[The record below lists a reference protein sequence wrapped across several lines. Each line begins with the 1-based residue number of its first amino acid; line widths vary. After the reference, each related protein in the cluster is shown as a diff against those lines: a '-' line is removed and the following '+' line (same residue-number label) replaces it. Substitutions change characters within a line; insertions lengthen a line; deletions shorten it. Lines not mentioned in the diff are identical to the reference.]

1 MIMKIRSKLLKAKK
15 LIIEYS
21 KLYDSEFDYSKAE
34 DANNNEYFYFH
45 FKPRGGYSSL
55 EDSIGILRD
64 LRIRYVITLR
74 SDWKSVIFVPINQ
87 KLNYIVHSLNE
98 VYEIIN
104 YEQRFD
110 PSIQTKTFQGTRRLY

>member
-1 MIMKIRSKLLKAKK
+1 MIMKIPSKLLKAKK

-21 KLYDSEFDYSKAE
+21 KAYDSEFDYSKAE

-45 FKPRGGYSSL
+45 FKPRGDHSSL

-64 LRIRYVITLR
+64 LKIRYVITLR

-104 YEQRFD
+104 Y
-110 PSIQTKTFQGTRRLY
+110 K